1 VIVTFKRFRS
11 GKELKSFMDTNA
23 KSKHNKA
30 AYSSAEKAA
39 HNMSRDPGVKTQEVT
54 GGGKTDYSKPL
65 SDDPPVA
72 EHDMDSDVTTSIN
85 QVKLTC
91 PRCGKST
98 LRVEFPDKYEA
109 WVKCPCGFF
118 MGMSNSDWHRI
129 ENSPNLNEKI
139 KKMAINKGAL

>member
-1 VIVTFKRFRS
+1 MTD
-11 GKELKSFMDTNA
+11 ELKV
-23 KSKHNKA
+23 KSSKA
-30 AYSSAEKAA
+30 AYEDAKDAA
-39 HNMSRDPGVKTQEVT
+39 HTMSRDPGVKAPDVS

-65 SDDPPVA
+65 SGDPPVA
-72 EHDMDSDVTTSIN
+72 EHDMDSEVTSSIN

-118 MGMSNSDWHRI
+118 MGMSNSDWHRM

-139 KKMAINKGAL
+139 KKMAVKQGKL

>member
-1 VIVTFKRFRS
+1 MTDD
-11 GKELKSFMDTNA
+11 LKG
-23 KSKHNKA
+23 KHNKA
-30 AYSSAEKAA
+30 AYSSAEAA
-39 HNMSRDPGVKTQEVT
+39 AQNMSRDPGVKKQDVT

-65 SDDPPVA
+65 SGDPPVA
-72 EHDMDSDVTTSIN
+72 EHDMDSDVTTSVS

-91 PRCGKST
+91 PQCGKST

-118 MGMSNSDWHRI
+118 MGMSNSDWHKM

-139 KKMAINKGAL
+139 KKMAIKQGRLKG

>member
-1 VIVTFKRFRS
+1 MTE
-11 GKELKSFMDTNA
+11 ELNVKPS
-23 KSKHNKA
+23 KA
-30 AYSSAEKAA
+30 AYTDASHTA
-39 HNMSRDPGVKTQEVT
+39 HAMSKDPGVKSQDVT

-72 EHDMDSDVTTSIN
+72 EHDMDSEVTTSMN
-85 QVKLTC
+85 QVVLTC

-118 MGMSNSDWHRI
+118 MGMSNSDWHRM

-139 KKMAINKGAL
+139 KKMAVKQGKL

>member
-1 VIVTFKRFRS
+1 M
-11 GKELKSFMDTNA
+11 KELETTMTTESA
-23 KSKHNKA
+23 GKHSKA
-30 AYSSAEKAA
+30 AYANAKDAA
-39 HNMSRDPGVKTQEVT
+39 HNMSQDAGVKRQEVS
-54 GGGKTDYSKPL
+54 GCRKTDTRKPL

-72 EHDMDSDVTTSIN
+72 EHDMDREVTTSMN

-118 MGMSNSDWHRI
+118 MGMSNSDWHRM

-139 KKMAINKGAL
+139 KKMAIKQGKL

>member
-1 VIVTFKRFRS
+1 MTD
-11 GKELKSFMDTNA
+11 ELKV
-23 KSKHNKA
+23 KSSKA
-30 AYSSAEKAA
+30 AYADAKDAA
-39 HNMSRDPGVKTQEVT
+39 HTMSRDPGVKTPDVS

-65 SDDPPVA
+65 SGDPPVA
-72 EHDMDSDVTTSIN
+72 EHDMDREVTSSIN
-85 QVKLTC
+85 LVKLTC

-118 MGMSNSDWHRI
+118 MGMSNSDWHRM

-139 KKMAINKGAL
+139 KKMAVKQGKL